1 MSDLRTETQSPAV
14 LRPAAVLFDM
24 DGTLID
30 SEKVWEIAIME
41 LGRSYGGEV
50 SEQAR
55 AAMVGA
61 AMAES
66 MRIMHED
73 LGQSWRDPEAGV
85 RELEDRVADLFT
97 SGLVWRPGAMVLLAA
112 VRAAGIPTA
121 LVTSTSRRLVEVALD
136 TLGRDSFDVVICG
149 DEVTANKPDPA
160 PYRMAADA
168 LGVDVTACVAI
179 EDSPAGIASARAAGA
194 TVLAVPCELDLSH
207 LHGETGI
214 HLRSSL
220 DDVDVPH
227 LATLLVPSKA

>member
-1 MSDLRTETQSPAV
+1 MSDLRTEPESPAV

-41 LGRSYGGEV
+41 LARSYGGEL
-50 SEQAR
+50 SEEAR

-66 MRIMHED
+66 MRVMHED
-73 LGQSWRDPEAGV
+73 LGQPWRDPVAGA
-85 RELEDRVADLFT
+85 RELEDRVAELFT

-136 TLGRDSFDVVICG
+136 TLGRNSFDAVICG

-168 LGVDVTACVAI
+168 LGVDITACVAI
-179 EDSPAGIASARAAGA
+179 EDSPAGIASAKAAGA

-207 LHGETGI
+207 LNGETGI

-227 LATLLVPSKA
+227 LATLLVPSKP